1 MDWYTREGDPR
12 LGLSG
17 LGISVAN
24 VEDLLTQHRQLEVQA
39 AV

>member
-1 MDWYTREGDPR
+1 MDWYTREGDPS
-12 LGLSG
+12 LGLTA

-24 VEDLLTQHRQLEVQA
+24 GEGLLTQHRQVEVQA